1 MQFDQLKQR
10 ELIALRGGVA
20 ASECGASA
28 CRCASQP
35 TIRMRRLVLLRAR
48 RGCSN

>member
-10 ELIALRGGVA
+10 ELIALLGGAA

-28 CRCASQP
+28 C
-35 TIRMRRLVLLRAR
+35 
-48 RGCSN
+48 